1 MKAIKKARRRISVL
15 LALVIFASVFSAG
28 AFALS
33 GSDPFLYADLS
44 RAQFEF
50 RYTPQANG
58 EYALFLFSRDG
69 KPVSAHAE
77 LMQNGET
84 VVSGEGSGKLFAA
97 WLAAGEQ

>member
-1 MKAIKKARRRISVL
+1 MKRNKIIRRRISALLVL
-15 LALVIFASVFSAG
+15 LIFASVFSAG

-58 EYALFLFSRDG
+58 EYALFLFS
-69 KPVSAHAE
+69 KAIMLP
-77 LMQNGET
+77 
-84 VVSGEGSGKLFAA
+84 
-97 WLAAGEQ
+97 